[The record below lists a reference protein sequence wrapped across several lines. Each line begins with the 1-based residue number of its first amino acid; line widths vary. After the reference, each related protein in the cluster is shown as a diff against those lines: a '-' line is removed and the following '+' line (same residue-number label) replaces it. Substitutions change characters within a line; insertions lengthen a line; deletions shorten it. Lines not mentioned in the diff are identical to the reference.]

1 MVVIMSRKSSV
12 YLHQQQREFI
22 AGLQRSWLWRSEL
35 PTWLLII
42 TIYGGWF
49 ATVAWWQTIGLLPAT
64 LLLIW
69 LSTWYMSLQHELLH
83 GHPTRFPRINQLF
96 GLLPFSVWYPY
107 GTYRY
112 LHLKHHYDEDLTV
125 PETDPESYYFTE
137 RRWRHFNGI
146 QRLLVRLRNTFPG
159 RLLLTPLLT
168 IPWVVIDIWQSFRR
182 LNRPAMVMWSV
193 HILLLIPVFGWLKAY
208 GFSITYYLFLITW
221 PMLALTRVRSF
232 FEHRAAEDPEA
243 RTVINEAGI
252 FWRLLFLNLNYHSV
266 HHDLPGIPWYGLPK
280 VYRAYK
286 QQYLERNQGFFVNGY
301 SELMREHLLKPIKV
315 EINPYF
321 PEGRV
326 TSDHRVAEKAYD

>member
-1 MVVIMSRKSSV
+1 MSRKSSV

-22 AGLQRSWLWRSEL
+22 ARLQRSWLWRTEL

-83 GHPTRFPRINQLF
+83 GHPTRFPRLNQLF
-96 GLLPFSVWYPY
+96 GLIPFSIWYPY
-107 GTYRY
+107 GTYRD
-112 LHLKHHYDEDLTV
+112 LHLQHHYDEDLTV

-137 RRWRHFNGI
+137 RRWHHFNGI

-168 IPWVVIDIWQSFRR
+168 IPWVAVDIWQSFRQG
-182 LNRPAMVMWSV
+182 NRPAIAMWSV
-193 HILLLIPVFGWLKAY
+193 HILLLVPVFGWLKIHE
-208 GFSITYYLFLITW
+208 FSIIYYLLVVTW
-221 PMLALTRVRSF
+221 PMLAMTRIRSF
-232 FEHRAAEDPEA
+232 FEHRAAEAPEA
-243 RTVINEAGI
+243 RTVINEAGM

-286 QQYLERNQGFFVNGY
+286 QEYLERNQGFLVNGY
-301 SELMREHLLKPIKV
+301 GELMREHLLKPIEV

-326 TSDHRVAEKAYD
+326 AAEHALVEKAYD

>member
-1 MVVIMSRKSSV
+1 MSRKSSV

-22 AGLQRSWLWRSEL
+22 AQQQKSWLWRTEL

-49 ATVAWWQTIGLLPAT
+49 VTVAWWQTIGLLPAT

-96 GLLPFSVWYPY
+96 GLIPFSVWYPY
-107 GTYRY
+107 GAYRD

-137 RRWRHFNGI
+137 RRWHRFTSI
-146 QRLLVRLRNTFPG
+146 QRVLVRLRNTFPG

-168 IPWVVIDIWQSFRR
+168 IPWVVIDIWQSF
-182 LNRPAMVMWSV
+182 LQGNRPAIAMWLV
-193 HILLLIPVFGWLKAY
+193 HIGLLLPVFAWLQRY
-208 GFSITYYLFLITW
+208 DFSIVYYLVAVTW

-232 FEHRAAEDPEA
+232 FEHRAAEEPQA

-252 FWRLLFLNLNYHSV
+252 VWRLLFLNLNYHSV

-280 VYRAYK
+280 IYRAYK
-286 QQYLERNQGFFVNGY
+286 QEYLQRNQGFFIDGY
-301 SELMREHLLKPIKV
+301 SELMREHLLKPIEV

-321 PEGRV
+321 PDGRIAAEH
-326 TSDHRVAEKAYD
+326 SDREKTYD